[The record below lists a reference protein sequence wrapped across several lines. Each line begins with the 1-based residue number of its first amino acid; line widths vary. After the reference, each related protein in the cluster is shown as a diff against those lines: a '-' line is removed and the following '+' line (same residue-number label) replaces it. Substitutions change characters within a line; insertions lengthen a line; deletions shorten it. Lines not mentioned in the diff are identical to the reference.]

1 MVGPWGIPVES
12 LMEEREIV
20 ETTISVLKL
29 DRAICDYNC
38 EMPKIFSALQEDMV
52 A

>member
-1 MVGPWGIPVES
+1 MAGPWGIPIES
-12 LMEEREIV
+12 LMEDREIV
-20 ETTISVLKL
+20 ETTISVPKL

-38 EMPKIFSALQEDMV
+38 EMPKIFSALQEDIV